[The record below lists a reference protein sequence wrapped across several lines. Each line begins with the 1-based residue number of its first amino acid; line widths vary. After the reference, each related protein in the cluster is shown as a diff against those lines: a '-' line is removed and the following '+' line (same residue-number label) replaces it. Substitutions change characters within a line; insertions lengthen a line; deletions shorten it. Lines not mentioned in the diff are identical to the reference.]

1 MRAKKYGISN
11 GVNYQHRQLAQ
22 GKWNKLTLME
32 QLTNVGSEVERA
44 IKWKEKNNMPYSQ
57 MAFERALE
65 LMTLTIADKKNMP
78 RLKEI
83 ARVREALV
91 DYFAA
96 DNSFASSDEN
106 WRKYFFA
113 FNYAARLNK

>member
-1 MRAKKYGISN
+1 M
-11 GVNYQHRQLAQ
+11 NYQHQRLAQ
-22 GKWNKLTLME
+22 GKWNELTLME
-32 QLTNVGSEVERA
+32 QLANVGSEVERA
-44 IKWKEKNNMPYSQ
+44 IKWKEKNNLEYCR

-91 DYFAA
+91 DYFAG
-96 DNSFASSDEN
+96 DNDYASSDEN
-106 WRKYFFA
+106 WRKYFLA
-113 FNYAARLNK
+113 FNYAARLKK